1 MRRRRNPLIKKVR
14 VGSKVRIVPTALDEL
29 PGDYFYSR
37 SRFSWPDW
45 SKEFYRVL
53 EGRTGTIKEI
63 QPDGPLMTAILVEW
77 QYSPYEE
84 DFIPYAQWMSPWE
97 IRVAATKGRMSKA
110 APTRRRRVTKAD
122 IIAELVKVEGPRYSD
137 LELLAY
143 DRSLHRLTK
152 AQLKARIRRI
162 EKKAELARKGITMEN
177 PKEEKAL
184 YTAVILDDPRDLED
198 WWLYHVGA
206 LLPKRYSHHMTI
218 KFKPTPEEVASLPL
232 GAQVALEIV
241 GFAADRKGQAVQV
254 EVVSPSGVRSTNP
267 IPHITVATDG
277 TSPVYSNELLSR
289 GAVRAEGRDK
299 GFLYGRVGYV
309 SNRGRDVF

>member
-1 MRRRRNPLIKKVR
+1 MRRRRNPPRLQ
-14 VGSKVRIVPTALDEL
+14 VGSKVRMVPTALGEL

-37 SRFSWPDW
+37 SRLSWPDW

-53 EGRTGTIKEI
+53 EGRTGTVKEI
-63 QPDGPLMTAILVEW
+63 QPGNEPDFTTAILVEW

-84 DFIPYAQWMSPWE
+84 DFIPYAHWMSPWE
-97 IRVAATKGRMSKA
+97 IRLAAIQIPEIS
-110 APTRRRRVTKAD
+110 TRRRRVTKAD
-122 IIAELVKVEGPRYSD
+122 IIAELLRVEGPRYSD

-152 AQLKARIRRI
+152 AQLKARIRRV
-162 EKKAELARKGITMEN
+162 EKKAELARKGITMKN

-198 WWLYHVGA
+198 WWLYHVGP

-289 GAVRAEGRDK
+289 GAVPAEGRDK

-309 SNRGRDVF
+309 STRGRDVF